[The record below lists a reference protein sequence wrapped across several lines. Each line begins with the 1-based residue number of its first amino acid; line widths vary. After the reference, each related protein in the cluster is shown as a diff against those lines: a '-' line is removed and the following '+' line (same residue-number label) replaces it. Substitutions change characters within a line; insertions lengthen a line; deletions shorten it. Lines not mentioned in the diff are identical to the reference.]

1 MVCGGTKVA
10 LSIQQQVLY
19 IISKTIQCR
28 IPNVFFL
35 VLTKVNCHHMLGPLH
50 IPSFMKEILQ
60 HSGLHAIWRT
70 NSRIA
75 CGLLVWNK
83 GKKIQLIRMLFL
95 LDRKKGATGVK
106 MGPLHWEWSKVNF
119 EVCLSFLSTL
129 RIIRTM
135 CFGTEGDKIQEIG
148 ELGIIFPFLLMPMD
162 MTALED

>member
-28 IPNVFFL
+28 IPYVFFL

-106 MGPLHWEWSKVNF
+106 MGPFQWEWSKVNF
-119 EVCLSFLSTL
+119 EVCLSFLSTCVL
-129 RIIRTM
+129 
-135 CFGTEGDKIQEIG
+135 
-148 ELGIIFPFLLMPMD
+148 LGQC
-162 MTALED
+162 ALVRKETKSKKLGN